1 MGGLALARESAFA
14 CESMR
19 AGMQPDM
26 IRAAISYSRDVQPR
40 AAAELRPRGGLAR
53 RVLASSPVNSQPVES

>member
-1 MGGLALARESAFA
+1 MRERWAGVGGRALARESAFA

-26 IRAAISYSRDVQPR
+26 IKAAISYSRVINELIN
-40 AAAELRPRGGLAR
+40 AELRPRGGLAR
-53 RVLASSPVNSQPVES
+53 